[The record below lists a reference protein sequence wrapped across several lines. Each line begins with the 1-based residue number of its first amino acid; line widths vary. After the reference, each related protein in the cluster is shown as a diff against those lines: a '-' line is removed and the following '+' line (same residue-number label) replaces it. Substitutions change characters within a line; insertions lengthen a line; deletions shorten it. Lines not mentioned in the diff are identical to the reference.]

1 VSLIG
6 AILVLSCLVFVSFH
20 YWDRLATKEDRAK
33 TRKWFRNWALKGLGL
48 PILVWIVCNVGS
60 TPIVPP
66 LVTAVAAGKVA
77 SWPARMAA
85 LTAPAVAI
93 IVSYWTALN
102 FLWFMGA
109 VASRMQRS
117 REVLVGS
124 IGWCL
129 LAFPLVAAFIRFLG
143 WESAGYVALLSLLPL
158 VHIGSNIPAEPEAVP
173 PSYAKAIAKMK
184 FGKYAEAESEVIQ
197 ELDRCAN
204 DFDGWILLAE
214 LYANHFRDLRE
225 ADRTVRELA
234 TEPKTTPSQIGVAF
248 HRLADWHLKLG
259 GDPVAARN
267 ALDAIITLLPGTHLA
282 HMAQLRINQLPAT
295 REAYEEQKEKGRTFR
310 LPALSDSLDDIGAS
324 AIPAV
329 DPGEAARRVSD
340 SVQKLRQNPND
351 VTAREELA
359 RLLAAQTGKASA
371 GIEQLRLLLNMP
383 NQPDQKR
390 VEWLALIASWQLHYL
405 QDETAARATLEDL
418 VHNYPESAQ
427 AFAAQR
433 RLSQMDAENRVR
445 RMKAAASRI
454 RLPTR

>member
-1 VSLIG
+1 
-6 AILVLSCLVFVSFH
+6 
-20 YWDRLATKEDRAK
+20 
-33 TRKWFRNWALKGLGL
+33 
-48 PILVWIVCNVGS
+48 
-60 TPIVPP
+60 
-66 LVTAVAAGKVA
+66 
-77 SWPARMAA
+77 
-85 LTAPAVAI
+85 PAVAI
-93 IVSYWTALN
+93 IASYWTALN
-102 FLWFMGA
+102 FAWFIGA
-109 VASRMQRS
+109 VSSRMQRN
-117 REVLVGS
+117 REVLIGS

-129 LAFPLVAAFIRFLG
+129 LAFPLMAAFIRFLG
-143 WESAGYVALLSLLPL
+143 WESAGYVTLLCLLPL
-158 VHIGSNIPAEPEAVP
+158 VQIGSNIPAEPELVP
-173 PSYAKAIAKMK
+173 PSYARAIAKMK

-204 DFDGWILLAE
+204 DFDGWMLLAE
-214 LYANHFRDLRE
+214 LYANHFHDLRE
-225 ADRTVRELA
+225 ADRTIRELA

-259 GDPVAARN
+259 GDPVAARV
-267 ALDAIITLLPGTHLA
+267 ALEAIITLLPGTHLA

-295 REAYEEQKEKGRTFR
+295 REAFEEQKEKGRTFR

-324 AIPAV
+324 AIPAI
-329 DPGEAARRVSD
+329 DPGEAARRVND
-340 SVQKLRQNPND
+340 CVHKLRQNPND

-405 QDETAARATLEDL
+405 QDETASRATLEDL
-418 VHNYPESAQ
+418 VHNYAESPQ

-433 RLSQMDAENRVR
+433 RLSQMDAEDRVR
-445 RMKAAASRI
+445 RMKAAANRI